1 MSEQRYTEGNVI
13 ILYTIYRGGSA
24 NLRILPDY
32 ILERVKVCLGTMRI
46 IISSKPDSHKT
57 TVVIVANQL
66 SVAMVK
72 DALLKGGVNEKL
84 ILIDSKPKNIYQTF
98 SRILD
103 MIKGQANPP
112 HIYFVGSVWQKDI
125 FDSIVVS
132 RFKGYKV
139 QFEGALDHRPVYEV
153 DQDRAQE
160 TPRRKLEYYKRKA
173 KVKGIDLLLSSVF
186 HEK

>member
-13 ILYTIYRGGSA
+13 ILYAIYRGGST

-32 ILERVKVCLGTMRI
+32 ILERVKVCLGTLRI
-46 IISSKPDSHKT
+46 ITSSKPDSHKT

-66 SVAMVK
+66 SVERVK

-84 ILIDSKPKNIYQTF
+84 ILTDSKPKNIYQTF

-103 MIKGQANPP
+103 VIKGQTNPP
-112 HIYFVGSVWQKDI
+112 YVYFVGSV
-125 FDSIVVS
+125 VVS

-153 DQDRAQE
+153 DQDRALE
-160 TPRRKLEYYKRKA
+160 APRRKLEYYKRKA
-173 KVKGIDLLLSSVF
+173 KDKGIDLLLSYVF

>member
-1 MSEQRYTEGNVI
+1 
-13 ILYTIYRGGSA
+13 
-24 NLRILPDY
+24 
-32 ILERVKVCLGTMRI
+32 
-46 IISSKPDSHKT
+46 
-57 TVVIVANQL
+57 
-66 SVAMVK
+66 MVK

-98 SRILD
+98 SGILD
-103 MIKGQANPP
+103 MTKGQANPP

-160 TPRRKLEYYKRKA
+160 APRRQLEYYKRKA
-173 KVKGIDLLLSSVF
+173 KDKGIDLLLSYVF

>member
-1 MSEQRYTEGNVI
+1 MSEQRYTEGNLI
-13 ILYTIYRGGSA
+13 ILYAIYRGGSA
-24 NLRILPDY
+24 NIRILPDY
-32 ILERVKVCLGTMRI
+32 ILERVKVCLGTLRI
-46 IISSKPDSHKT
+46 ITSSKPDSHKT
-57 TVVIVANQL
+57 TVIIVANQS
-66 SVAMVK
+66 SVTMVK

-84 ILIDSKPKNIYQTF
+84 ILTDSKPKNIYQTF

-103 MIKGQANPP
+103 VIKGQTNPP
-112 HIYFVGSVWQKDI
+112 YVYFVGSVWQKDI

-153 DQDRAQE
+153 DQDRALE
-160 TPRRKLEYYKRKA
+160 APRRKFEYYKRKA
-173 KVKGIDLLLSSVF
+173 KDKGIDLLLNYVF

>member
-1 MSEQRYTEGNVI
+1 MSEQRYTEGNLI
-13 ILYTIYRGGSA
+13 ILYAIYRGGSA
-24 NLRILPDY
+24 NIRTLPDY
-32 ILERVKVCLGTMRI
+32 ILERVKVCLGTLRI
-46 IISSKPDSHKT
+46 ITSSKPDSHKT
-57 TVVIVANQL
+57 TIIIVANQL
-66 SVAMVK
+66 SVTMVK
-72 DALLKGGVNEKL
+72 DALMKGGVNEKL

-98 SRILD
+98 SGILD
-103 MIKGQANPP
+103 MTKGQANPP

-139 QFEGALDHRPVYEV
+139 QFEGALDHRPVYVV

-160 TPRRKLEYYKRKA
+160 APRRKLEYYKRKA
-173 KVKGIDLLLSSVF
+173 KDKGIDLLLSYVF